1 MNGKLQVSVGV
12 IEKILIVIVDAQI
25 YIPLQVINLTS
36 KTLLLETDW
45 LDKYKADVLSSIRKL
60 RFIIKDKI
68 IEVNM
73 MNVRDQSVRS
83 IREESNLY
91 ALWELRKEAFKIE
104 FYYNKVVRVCLH
116 LAEHPVE
123 TKQIAKQLSISVK
136 RLLDHF

>member
-91 ALWELRKEAFKIE
+91 AL
-104 FYYNKVVRVCLH
+104 
-116 LAEHPVE
+116 
-123 TKQIAKQLSISVK
+123 
-136 RLLDHF
+136 